1 VQFADEH
8 TVARANQR
16 ALRQT
21 PGWDFGI
28 CCSIQTSVNSP
39 ILTVAYTLTR
49 DRKYLD
55 TLIAGMDFTM
65 GSNPM
70 NMSWVTGLGSRSP
83 RELLDINSFYQH
95 GGEMVPGLIP
105 LGPGVPNESFSKT
118 FYPEFKEWPGMEQW
132 AEDRLWPMT
141 NEFVVNNSA
150 RTAAMFGFLCDENT
164 KPKPLALDGMGITGQ
179 YFGDANFQNLISTQ
193 VDRTVD
199 FFWGT
204 SVPDPRFKSTN
215 FSARWSGFIVPEY
228 SETYTF
234 STLADSRAQL
244 LVGKKLV
251 LNGQTPSGTILLRAG
266 QRYPIRL
273 EYKRGSDKAQVRLM
287 WSSASTPEEI
297 VPHTR
302 LRPNNPPLNR

>member
-1 VQFADEH
+1 
-8 TVARANQR
+8 
-16 ALRQT
+16 
-21 PGWDFGI
+21 
-28 CCSIQTSVNSP
+28 
-39 ILTVAYTLTR
+39 
-49 DRKYLD
+49 
-55 TLIAGMDFTM
+55 
-65 GSNPM
+65 
-70 NMSWVTGLGSRSP
+70 
-83 RELLDINSFYQH
+83 
-95 GGEMVPGLIP
+95 
-105 LGPGVPNESFSKT
+105 
-118 FYPEFKEWPGMEQW
+118 MEQW

>member
-1 VQFADEH
+1 
-8 TVARANQR
+8 
-16 ALRQT
+16 
-21 PGWDFGI
+21 
-28 CCSIQTSVNSP
+28 
-39 ILTVAYTLTR
+39 
-49 DRKYLD
+49 
-55 TLIAGMDFTM
+55 MDFTL
-65 GSNPM
+65 GSNSM

-83 RELLDINSFYQH
+83 KELLAIDSFYQH

-105 LGPGVPNESFSKT
+105 LGPGVHNESFTKT

-179 YFGDANFQNLISTQ
+179 YFGDANFKNLISTQ

-204 SVPDPRFKSTN
+204 SVPDPRFKSTG
-215 FSARWSGFIVPEY
+215 FSARWSGFIAPEY

-234 STLADSRAQL
+234 SALTDSKVQL
-244 LVGKKLV
+244 WVGKTLV
-251 LNGQTPSGTILLRAG
+251 LNGQTPSGSVALRAG

-273 EYKRGSDKAQVRLM
+273 EYKRNSDKAQVRLM
-287 WSSASTPEEI
+287 WSSASTPEEV

-302 LRPNNPPLNR
+302 LLPNNSVMSR